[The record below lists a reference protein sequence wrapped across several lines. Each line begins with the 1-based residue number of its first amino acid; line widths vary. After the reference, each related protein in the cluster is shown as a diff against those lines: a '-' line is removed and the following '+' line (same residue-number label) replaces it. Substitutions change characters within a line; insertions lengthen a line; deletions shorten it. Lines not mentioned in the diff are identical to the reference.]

1 MDKFEGAIMGSA
13 IGDAFGYPLMK
24 LSFDEI
30 CGTFEKKG
38 AMELA
43 VNRDRKSVV

>member
-1 MDKFEGAIMGSA
+1 MNKSEKYMDKFEGAIMGSA

-30 CGTFEKKG
+30 CGTFEIFT
-38 AMELA
+38 
-43 VNRDRKSVV
+43 KS